1 MRSGAA
7 TSGRLAA
14 LTKLLHARRAR
25 LVLGRVT
32 VFGQAHIACHP
43 GQLSLQPSAGG
54 KISTGQL
61 ALIGDVLRLLSKGRT
76 ARSICE

>member
-32 VFGQAHIACHP
+32 VFGQAHIACQT
-43 GQLSLQPSAGG
+43 GQLSLLPSAGG

-76 ARSICE
+76 ARSIGE